1 VWWFVEDL
9 HEPEIRRLRSVLNYN
24 KKVIDRKLIAM
35 NFFLQKF
42 NYLNFPLEMHKTEYL
57 AEDSLM
63 NLT

>member
-1 VWWFVEDL
+1 MNLKFEGYKASRI
-9 HEPEIRRLRSVLNYN
+9 HN